1 MTFILN
7 TIRIIIRA
15 SVDIIID
22 SHRMD
27 IIDSHRTDII
37 DSHHTD
43 IIDSH
48 HTDIIDSPRTDII
61 KLLRHT
67 EYIRLCCSDY
77 NFHFILFLYKLTKMR
92 KLS

>member
-15 SVDIIID
+15 SMDIID
-22 SHRMD
+22 SHRMDIIDSPRTD

-37 DSHHTD
+37 DSH
-43 IIDSH
+43 
-48 HTDIIDSPRTDII
+48 RTDIF

-67 EYIRLCCSDY
+67 EYIKLCCSDY